1 MTAVIKTKDIK
12 KCPEYG
18 QKKQKRGYPASGPN
32 SLVPFKTVI
41 LLGLSQSG
49 SPP

>member
-18 QKKQKRGYPASGPN
+18 QKNKSGGTP
-32 SLVPFKTVI
+32 
-41 LLGLSQSG
+41 LLDQIV
-49 SPP
+49 